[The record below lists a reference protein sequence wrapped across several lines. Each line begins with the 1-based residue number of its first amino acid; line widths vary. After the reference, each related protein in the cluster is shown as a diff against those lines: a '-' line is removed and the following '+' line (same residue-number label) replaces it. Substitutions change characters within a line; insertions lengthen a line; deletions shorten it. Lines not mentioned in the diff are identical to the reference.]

1 MATETFTPPLP
12 STNKSLAYKHFTEF
26 LSALDSAHTQIAV
39 SPTNQIYSAFA
50 DTPTRRRN
58 LILSK
63 RNEALDRLSKLSK
76 GGVTSILHDE
86 SGVALDAKFVAFVVD
101 LLCEQSVS
109 PNGRDGDGQNYEPV
123 ERLDCIIH
131 LFSNVS
137 EDSSGLQ
144 HLWKKKMELAL
155 ILPEEFTDEH
165 LCQLPSMILQ
175 NINKSHGNTSQN
187 VAKRR
192 KVHASSS
199 SNRTKV
205 QKIYATLGYLVTH
218 LLVHE
223 AEGVVQFS
231 LLKGHLKEQ
240 IIKSGLVETR
250 LHSLDYDAFMAGFVA
265 CCLDLMEVSTSL
277 IENVLDEN
285 ENELDTDGGH
295 ARDCI
300 VRGDLTVEGLDVG
313 AIIDCLSGNT

>member
-1 MATETFTPPLP
+1 MSTETFTTPLP
-12 STNKSLAYKHFTEF
+12 STNESLAYKHFTEF
-26 LSALDSAHTQIAV
+26 LNALDSAHTQISV
-39 SPTNQIYSAFA
+39 SPMNQIYSAFV

-76 GGVTSILHDE
+76 GGATSILHDE
-86 SGVALDAKFVAFVVD
+86 TGVALDAKFVAFVVD
-101 LLCEQSVS
+101 LLCEQISGS
-109 PNGRDGDGQNYEPV
+109 NGRDGDGQNYEPV

-155 ILPEEFTDEH
+155 ILPEEFTYEH

-175 NINKSHGNTSQN
+175 NMNKTHGHTNQI

-192 KVHASSS
+192 KVHASS
-199 SNRTKV
+199 NRTKV
-205 QKIYATLGYLVTH
+205 QKMHATLGYLVTH

-231 LLKGHLKEQ
+231 LLKEHLTEQ

-265 CCLDLMEVSTSL
+265 CCLDLMEVSTCL
-277 IENVLDEN
+277 IENLLDEN
-285 ENELDTDGGH
+285 DNELDTDGGH
-295 ARDCI
+295 SRECI
-300 VRGDLTVEGLDVG
+300 VKEDLTVEGLDVC
-313 AIIDCLSGNT
+313 AIIDCFSGNT